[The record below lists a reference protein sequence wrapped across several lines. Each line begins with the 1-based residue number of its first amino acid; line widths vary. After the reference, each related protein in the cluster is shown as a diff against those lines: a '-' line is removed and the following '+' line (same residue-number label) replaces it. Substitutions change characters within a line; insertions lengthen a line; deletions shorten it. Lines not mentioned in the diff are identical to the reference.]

1 MTDSSFSRPGAI
13 DLSSV
18 VDNAQGSAAPSGA
31 SYVQQVDEAALE
43 QVIRKSVNHPVIV
56 ELYSPRARAEAM
68 SDALIAQANAD
79 AGKWLLARINVDE
92 QPQLAAAFGVSAV
105 PTVMAVIGGQ
115 AVPLFQG
122 TKSDAEVRGVIDQV
136 LQAAVASGIIGRAE
150 PISAAST
157 PDAPAEDP
165 RFAAA
170 DEAIERGDFAA
181 AVAEYDKL
189 LKQTPNDPAVV
200 AGRAQV
206 ALLSRVSALDPV
218 STQVKA
224 GNVDDIAAQLEV
236 ADLEI
241 AQNNADAAFARLI
254 DVVRRT
260 SGDDREAARARLVE
274 LFEVVGSTDPRVLKA
289 RRELATA
296 LF

>member
-1 MTDSSFSRPGAI
+1 M
-13 DLSSV
+13 
-18 VDNAQGSAAPSGA
+18 VDNAQAPAAPGGGSF
-31 SYVQQVDEAALE
+31 VQEVDEAALE

-68 SDALIAQANAD
+68 SDALARAANSD
-79 AGKWLLARINVDE
+79 AGKWLLARINVDT

-105 PTVMAVIGGQ
+105 PTVMAIIGGQ

-122 TKSDAEVRGVIDQV
+122 TKSDAEVRAVVDQV
-136 LQAAVASGIIGRAE
+136 LQAAVASGIVGRAE
-150 PISAAST
+150 PVTGAPI
-157 PDAPAEDP
+157 DAPVEDP

-170 DEAIERGDFAA
+170 DEAIERGDFAG
-181 AVAEYDKL
+181 AVAEYDTL
-189 LKQTPNDPAVV
+189 LKQTPNDPAVI

-206 ALLSRVSALDPV
+206 ALLDRVSKLDPV
-218 STQVKA
+218 ATQLKA
-224 GNVDDIAAQLEV
+224 GKLDDLAAQLEV

-241 AQNNADAAFARLI
+241 AQNDASAAFSRLI

-274 LFEVVGSTDPRVLKA
+274 LFEVIGSTDPRVLKA